1 MSDIRAD
8 DGWVCMGKVAAA
20 PTVCSRMSA
29 LPNFR
34 FRRPWTELVPELEQQ
49 ASDYTVTK
57 QRVTAFIGTSLTK
70 SGSGVA

>member
-1 MSDIRAD
+1 
-8 DGWVCMGKVAAA
+8 
-20 PTVCSRMSA
+20 MSA